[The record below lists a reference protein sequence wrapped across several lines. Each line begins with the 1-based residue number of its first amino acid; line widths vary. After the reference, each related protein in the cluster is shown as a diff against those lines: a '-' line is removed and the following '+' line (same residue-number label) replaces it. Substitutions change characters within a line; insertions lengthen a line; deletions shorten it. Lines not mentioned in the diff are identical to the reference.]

1 MKILASQFDQRPI
14 GPTHGS
20 FSGRAN
26 LATPSGSQSYESA
39 LEGELIEQ
47 IAFCPALKDLI
58 TQPVIRYT
66 RNGVERRYTPDVLA
80 DFGGRQPRRFVIE
93 VKREE
98 ELHAADSRL
107 AEKLEIGRIWCARN
121 GARFRIMTE
130 RDIRT
135 PLLANARLL
144 APQMRRAVDPGV
156 FAIVSQAIAAGAL
169 TISQCIVRLAENGL
183 PAPKAKAEL
192 EIMIAQRLVACDL
205 ESPVTEAS
213 LICRRRAGETD
224 PALRKILRAAK

>member
-1 MKILASQFDQRPI
+1 MLASQFEQRPI

-26 LATPSGSQSYESA
+26 LATPSGSQCYESA

-47 IAFCPALKDLI
+47 IAFCPVLKDLI

-66 RNGVERRYTPDVLA
+66 KKGVERRYTPDVLA
-80 DFGGRQPRRFVIE
+80 DFGGRRPRRFVIE
-93 VKREE
+93 VKRDE
-98 ELHAADSRL
+98 ELRAADARL
-107 AEKLEIGRIWCARN
+107 TEKLEIGRLWCAQN

-130 RDIRT
+130 RHIRT

-144 APQMRRAVDPGV
+144 TPQMRRTADPSV
-156 FAIVSQAIAAGAL
+156 LAIVTQAITAGAL
-169 TISQCIVRLAENGL
+169 TMSQCIDRLAENGL
-183 PAPKAKAEL
+183 PAPRAKAEL

-213 LICRRRAGETD
+213 LIRRRRAGEPD
-224 PALRKILRAAK
+224 PVLRKILRAAK